1 MSSRRTRSAVLS
13 GVVSAPDLLKSLC
26 QDCSN
31 HARCTFAEAV
41 EQAPGDPSSRIMM
54 LRLRHGYALFHEGTP
69 LIGSYVVCSGLVVQ
83 YAAKSG
89 ASVFCVHGN
98 GASPDL
104 VDNLMGASLHRSS
117 AVAIGDA
124 VVAFLPERE
133 AQARSE
139 VLGPNM
145 VNLLRQTARQAWI
158 LEERL
163 MHRQVVRSYERV
175 AELFRGMIEASE
187 PASRSEGVFSVPM
200 DRPLFAKLTGM
211 TPETFSRALTRLQ
224 KDGLVAHSKGML
236 RFPMPAQLCR
246 LTQEGALQEGP

>member
-1 MSSRRTRSAVLS
+1 MPSLRAKS
-13 GVVSAPDLLKSLC
+13 GVPSGIGFAPDLVKSLC
-26 QDCSN
+26 HDCSN
-31 HARCTFAEAV
+31 HTRCTFAEAV
-41 EQAPGDPSSRIMM
+41 AQAPDDPSSRIMR

-83 YAAKSG
+83 YASKSG
-89 ASVFCVHGN
+89 ASVFCVHGK

-104 VDNLMGASLHRSS
+104 VDNLMGATVHRSS
-117 AVAIGDA
+117 AVAIGEA
-124 VVAFLPERE
+124 VVAFLPERD

-139 VLGPNM
+139 AFGQNM

-163 MHRQVVRSYERV
+163 MHRQAVRSYERV

-187 PASRSEGVFSVPM
+187 PGLPPEGAFSVPM

-211 TPETFSRALTRLQ
+211 APETFSRAITGLQ
-224 KDGLVAHSKGML
+224 KAGLLVQSEGVLK
-236 RFPMPAQLCR
+236 FPMPDQLCR
-246 LTQEGALQEGP
+246 LTREGL